1 MSSRFCCQWPD
12 GCEKHGQDRVGPLR
26 LCRAHA
32 REAGLMRRAIDLD
45 AQRHAR
51 HQADAPA
58 PPEPL
63 DIRPASWS
71 EPRTVVINGVEYE
84 IVWDGTK

>member
-32 REAGLMRRAIDLD
+32 REAGLMRRTVDLD
-45 AQRHAR
+45 AQRLDRQRANAAAPLAR
-51 HQADAPA
+51 VDE
-58 PPEPL
+58 PPPSPL
-63 DIRPASWS
+63 PR
-71 EPRTVVINGVEYE
+71 RTVVINGVEYE
-84 IVWDGTK
+84 VMWDGTK